1 MHFVSQPQRRD
12 LEKCF
17 PPITAA
23 TWPEVARR
31 YLAAA
36 AAARYLGTS
45 EPKSSAL
52 VSLQLPGQLTN
63 LEPAVSDVIRFDP
76 I

>member
-1 MHFVSQPQRRD
+1 MDKFF
-12 LEKCF
+12 L
-17 PPITAA
+17 PINDA

-31 YLAAA
+31 YLAAL

-63 LEPAVSDVIRFDP
+63 LEPQVGRD
-76 I
+76 